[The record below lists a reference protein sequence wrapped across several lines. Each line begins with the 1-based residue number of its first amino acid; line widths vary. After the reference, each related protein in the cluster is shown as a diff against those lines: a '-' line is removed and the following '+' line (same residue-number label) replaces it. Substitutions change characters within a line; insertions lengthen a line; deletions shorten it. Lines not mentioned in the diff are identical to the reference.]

1 MMRSRFIL
9 IHLQRGGIVLRRG
22 FTLVELLVVI
32 AIIGILVGLL
42 LPAVQAAREAARR
55 MQCSNNLKQL
65 GLAMH
70 THHDTHKKLPP
81 MTASS
86 CCWGT
91 WLIPTMPYIEQQNM
105 YSLYQN
111 YGGSDTVSSG
121 FPAATTAT
129 AAPFPRYGSA
139 PNTTNITTKRLAA
152 FTCPSDKQNAPIS
165 NITSHNY
172 AVMTGNGTSGNGV
185 AGPAPLPVGY
195 VLRAGMFDP
204 TIFENV
210 NTATAIVKSNKKTT
224 FGDVSDGL
232 SNTVMITEVLQGTLN
247 DLRGFSW
254 WIGGAGVSSY
264 LAPNSKTPDRLYQN
278 CTNDPTINL
287 PCIVDGTFPMNAAR
301 SRHTGGVNVA
311 MGDGSVRFQSQSI
324 DSFVWLWSGSMA
336 DGNVVALD

>member
-1 MMRSRFIL
+1 MRK
-9 IHLQRGGIVLRRG
+9 QG

-55 MQCSNNLKQL
+55 MQCSNNLKQF

-70 THHDTHKKLPP
+70 NHHDTFKKLPP
-81 MTASS
+81 MTASG

-91 WLIPTMPYIEQQNM
+91 WMIPVMPFIEQQNM

-111 YGGSDTVSSG
+111 YGGSDTVNTQ
-121 FPAATTAT
+121 FPAPSPTG
-129 AAPFPRYGSA
+129 FPRYGSA
-139 PNTTNITTKRLAA
+139 PNNTNITQKRLPA
-152 FTCPSDKQNAPIS
+152 FTCPSDKANAPIG
-165 NITSHNY
+165 NITNHNY
-172 AVMTGNGTSGNGV
+172 AVMTGNGNSGNGG

-195 VLRAGMFDP
+195 LLRPGMFP
-204 TIFENV
+204 PGILENV
-210 NTATAIVKSNKKTT
+210 TPVTSPPVKSNNKTNFAHVT
-224 FGDVSDGL
+224 DGL
-232 SNTVMITEVLQGTLN
+232 SNTVMMTEVLQGTST
-247 DLRGFSW
+247 DLRGFGW
-254 WIGGAGVSSY
+254 WVGGAGVSSY
-264 LAPNSKTPDRLYQN
+264 FTPNTKTPDQLFQN

-287 PCIVDGTFPMNAAR
+287 PCIVNGTNPLNAAR

-336 DGNVVALD
+336 DGTVVALD